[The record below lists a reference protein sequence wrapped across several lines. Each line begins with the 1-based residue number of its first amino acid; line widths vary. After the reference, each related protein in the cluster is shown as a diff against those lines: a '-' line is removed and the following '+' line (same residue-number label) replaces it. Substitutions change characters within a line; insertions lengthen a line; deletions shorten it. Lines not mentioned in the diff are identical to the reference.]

1 MDGCLKEIVSI
12 SSQAWPLNPLSHL
25 LIESVNEYY
34 LHWFSSQTPWL
45 LHSLISTCFL
55 VLIIHALGHVAFVN
69 WVGVVNE

>member
-55 VLIIHALGHVAFVN
+55 VLIIHAFGHIAFVT